1 MSVTRFPNGA
11 NFVYQPPGYQPYGFQ
26 AGPDEPTWWN
36 GQNPLLPKADAF
48 NVDALTHAIFKITLP
63 LHRQP
68 SQPSYENAGR
78 DSPDLDSFIFAG
90 PMDFLPAPQ

>member
-63 LHRQP
+63 LHQ
-68 SQPSYENAGR
+68 A
-78 DSPDLDSFIFAG
+78 A
-90 PMDFLPAPQ
+90 LPTVLRECRKRFSGS